1 MGRLHPLTQL
11 DPQTVTVAPSILAAN
26 FSRLGDEIQAV
37 ERAGAEVIH
46 VDVMDGHFVPNIS
59 MGPPVVKSIRGVTSL
74 PMDVHLMLTHPARY
88 ADAFLEAGAD
98 HITVHVESEGDL
110 PALLEHI
117 ASTGASTGITLRPG
131 TPVSE
136 VVPYMD
142 QIDLILVMTVE
153 PGFGGQSFMVDQ
165 LPKIQE
171 LRCLIDRGSRPIHLQ
186 VDGGIAARTAPQVIA
201 AGGRMLVAGSSVFRA
216 PEGIV
221 AAIAG
226 LRG

>member
-1 MGRLHPLTQL
+1 
-11 DPQTVTVAPSILAAN
+11 
-26 FSRLGDEIQAV
+26 
-37 ERAGAEVIH
+37 VIH

-59 MGPPVVKSIRGVTSL
+59 MGPPVVKSIRKVTSL
-74 PMDVHLMLTHPARY
+74 PIDVHLMLTHPARY

-110 PALLEHI
+110 PALLDHI
-117 ASTGASTGITLRPG
+117 GATGASIGVTLRPG
-131 TPVSE
+131 TPVAA
-136 VVPYMD
+136 VVPYMG
-142 QIDLILVMTVE
+142 QVDLILVMTVE

-165 LPKIQE
+165 LPKIHE
-171 LRCLIDRGSRPIHLQ
+171 LRRLIDAGSRPIHLQ
-186 VDGGIAARTAPQVIA
+186 IDGGIAAQTAPQVIA

-221 AAIAG
+221 EAIAG